1 MIAGVFWDNDGIL
14 VDTEGLYF
22 QASRATLA
30 SRGIQLSRAR
40 HLELSLGE
48 GRSVFE
54 LARAVGHTEAQILE
68 LRAQRDRAY
77 SELIGA
83 GVAPI
88 RGVPQA
94 LDALRGRVPL
104 GLVTSCMPEHFWQI
118 HTDRTL
124 VERFDLVWTP
134 DRYQHHK
141 PHPEPYLSAAAALGV
156 EPGRSVAVEDSPRG
170 IASARA
176 AGMYCIGIRSEFAG
190 AGVDLSAA
198 DRVLDSVAQLLPVL
212 HQLGLPER
220 SEP

>member
-22 QASRATLA
+22 QASKVTLA
-30 SRGIQLSRAR
+30 SRGIELTRER

-54 LARAVGHTEAQILE
+54 LARAAGYSEAEILE

-77 SELIGA
+77 SALIGA

-88 RGVPQA
+88 PGVSQA
-94 LDALRGRVPL
+94 LDALRRRVPL
-104 GLVTSCMPEHFWQI
+104 GLVTSCLPEHFWQI
-118 HTDRTL
+118 HTDREL

-134 DRYQHHK
+134 DRYQRHK
-141 PHPEPYLSAAAALGV
+141 PHPEPYLSAAAALGLDAK
-156 EPGRSVAVEDSPRG
+156 RCVAIEDSPRG

-176 AGMYCIGIRSEFAG
+176 AGMFCIGIHSEFAG

-198 DRVLDSVAQLLPVL
+198 NRVLDSVAQLLPVL
-212 HQLGLPER
+212 AQLGLP
-220 SEP
+220 

>member
-30 SRGIQLSRAR
+30 SRGIALTRER

-54 LARAVGHTEAQILE
+54 LARDVGHSEAEILE
-68 LRAQRDRAY
+68 LRAERDRAY
-77 SELIGA
+77 SALIGG

-88 RGVPQA
+88 PGVTTA
-94 LDALRGRVPL
+94 LDALAGRVSL
-104 GLVTSCMPEHFWQI
+104 ALVTSCMPQHFWQI
-118 HTDRTL
+118 HADRAL

-134 DRYQHHK
+134 DRYERHK

-156 EPGRSVAVEDSPRG
+156 DPKQSVAVEDSPRG

-176 AGMYCIGIRSEFAG
+176 AGMFCVAIRSEFAG
-190 AGVDLSAA
+190 SAVDLSAA
-198 DRVLDSVAQLLPVL
+198 DRVLESVSQLQDVL
-212 HQLGLPER
+212 DQLGLPAQPAR
-220 SEP
+220 